1 MTQHNESNGHLQS
14 EHNNSGPSNIS
25 LDASSQGNTS
35 SNILNKFPDKT
46 EALGGLS
53 PNKEPLSPGSQLLQ
67 SQSAKNDQSVPDIAN
82 FSVVSLVENS
92 GSSSSPKSQSQAVQS
107 LPDEQETRDAT
118 SSEAS
123 EKGKTNE
130 KIDKNL
136 AEASSSQILP
146 SESEGTPSAES
157 AQISTS
163 SNEQHPK
170 SPEQKGSSNA
180 NGAVPKHKPGKARSR
195 NRHKR

>member
-25 LDASSQGNTS
+25 LDTSSQENTS
-35 SNILNKFPDKT
+35 SNILNKLSDKT
-46 EALGGLS
+46 EVLGGVSSNKELLS
-53 PNKEPLSPGSQLLQ
+53 PDSQLLQ
-67 SQSAKNDQSVPDIAN
+67 SHSAKNDPPVSDIGN

-92 GSSSSPKSQSQAVQS
+92 GSSNCPKSQAEPS

-123 EKGKTNE
+123 GKGKTNE
-130 KIDKNL
+130 KIDKNV
-136 AEASSSQILP
+136 AETSSSQILP
-146 SESEGTPSAES
+146 SESEETPSAES

-170 SPEQKGSSNA
+170 SPEQQGSSNA